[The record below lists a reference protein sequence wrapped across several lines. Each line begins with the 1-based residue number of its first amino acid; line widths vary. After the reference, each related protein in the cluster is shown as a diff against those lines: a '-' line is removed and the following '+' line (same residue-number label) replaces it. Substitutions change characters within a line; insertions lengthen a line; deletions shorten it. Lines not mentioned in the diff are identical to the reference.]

1 MLAKEELAKDRLRS
15 EYTKKDN
22 LVVEL
27 REELVDK
34 IDKLV
39 NEAGEF
45 RSMDDSSWNLHVTN
59 SCSAGRRT
67 DCLPQCYGLIS
78 FSIQ

>member
-1 MLAKEELAKDRLRS
+1 MAKDRLRS
-15 EYTKKDN
+15 KYTKKDN

-39 NEAGEF
+39 NETGEF

-59 SCSAGRRT
+59 SCSAGR
-67 DCLPQCYGLIS
+67 
-78 FSIQ
+78 

>member
-1 MLAKEELAKDRLRS
+1 LAKDRLRS
-15 EYTKKDN
+15 EYTIKDI

-27 REELVDK
+27 QEELVDK

-45 RSMDDSSWNLHVTN
+45 RAMDDFSWNLHVTN
-59 SCSAGRRT
+59 LCSSGR
-67 DCLPQCYGLIS
+67 
-78 FSIQ
+78 